1 MIQANQSNLTMLPAV
16 QSALAKRFDS
26 LIDLAGIGLSLSGAT
41 AAIVFGKL
49 LLAVILGSVTL
60 GIFLRFAGRRAKRLS
75 PSEQTPGWI
84 RPVSAILT
92 VVEAAVWVEATD
104 LPVRFSQLGFEAYHW
119 IYVLLF
125 LGVGYRLQAR
135 LLSVMSRR
143 RDGSS
148 APVV

>member
-1 MIQANQSNLTMLPAV
+1 MLPALR
-16 QSALAKRFDS
+16 STLAKRFDS

-60 GIFLRFAGRRAKRLS
+60 GIFLRFAARRAKRLS
-75 PSEQTPGWI
+75 PSAQTHGWI

-92 VVEAAVWVEATD
+92 VVEAAVLVEATG
-104 LPVRFSQLGFEAYHW
+104 LPVRFSQPGFEAYHW

-125 LGVGYRLQAR
+125 LGVAYRLQAR
-135 LLSVMSRR
+135 LLSAMSRR
-143 RDGSS
+143 RDGTS
-148 APVV
+148 APVA

>member
-1 MIQANQSNLTMLPAV
+1 MFPALR
-16 QSALAKRFDS
+16 STLAKRFDS

-60 GIFLRFAGRRAKRLS
+60 GIFLRFAGRRAKRVS
-75 PSEQTPGWI
+75 PAVQTPGWI

-92 VVEAAVWVEATD
+92 VVEAAALVEAAD
-104 LPVRFSQLGFEAYHW
+104 LPVRFNQPGFEAYHW

-125 LGVGYRLQAR
+125 LGVAYRLQAR
-135 LLSVMSRR
+135 LLSAMSRR
-143 RDGSS
+143 RDGTS
-148 APVV
+148 APVA